1 LVSLASRHN
10 PAKPNPAA
18 AEPYQRRPAND
29 RTTSRPSVRH
39 LIHLPSRRHG
49 SGGASARYLAGLA
62 TMTRWARQLLRSL
75 AATDNIHHSD
85 NHGCTSLS
93 GRSLRRIDHAPGGI
107 FDPLFTGISANA
119 AGINA
124 AICRYPHLRRSL

>member
-1 LVSLASRHN
+1 RALPRGDPPMTAQPLALRYVTFFTCRLG
-10 PAKPNPAA
+10 ATAL
-18 AEPYQRRPAND
+18 R
-29 RTTSRPSVRH
+29 
-39 LIHLPSRRHG
+39 
-49 SGGASARYLAGLA
+49 GASARYLAGLA
-62 TMTRWARQLLRSL
+62 AMTRWARQLLRSL

-124 AICRYPHLRRSL
+124 AISHLRRSL

>member
-1 LVSLASRHN
+1 MTAQPLALRYVTSFTFQ
-10 PAKPNPAA
+10 ASA
-18 AEPYQRRPAND
+18 
-29 RTTSRPSVRH
+29 TT
-39 LIHLPSRRHG
+39 L
-49 SGGASARYLAGLA
+49 GGASARYLAGIA

-93 GRSLRRIDHAPGGI
+93 GSSFRRIDHAPGGI

-124 AICRYPHLRRSL
+124 AICRHPHLQRSV